1 MKPDLGTDV
10 VCLMRIAQ
18 SHEAHIVGLA
28 LQAAGI
34 PCRVVGDYLFSCVG
48 DIPPVTAELWV
59 RKRDL
64 ERAKEIVAA
73 ARENAAKVQEN
84 SDQSS

>member
-1 MKPDLGTDV
+1 
-10 VCLMRIAQ
+10 MRIA
-18 SHEAHIVGLA
+18 HAPEAHVVGLA

-34 PCRVVGDYLFSCVG
+34 PCRVVGDYLSSGLG

-64 ERAKEIVAA
+64 DRAEEIVAA